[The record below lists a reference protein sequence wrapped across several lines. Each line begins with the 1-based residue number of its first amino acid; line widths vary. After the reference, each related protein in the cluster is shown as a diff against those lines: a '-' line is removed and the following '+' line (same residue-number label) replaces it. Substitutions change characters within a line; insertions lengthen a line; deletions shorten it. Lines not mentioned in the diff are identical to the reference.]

1 MKAFA
6 EYIAS
11 AMYFTEAFL
20 NADKHFLASSARSE
34 CPLYKKT
41 IDKYPARVY
50 STKYENTYEGYMIK
64 MQIPLSQYKKE
75 KRKSGKR
82 SSLWRKNG
90 KTEM

>member
-11 AMYFTEAFL
+11 AMYFAEAFL
-20 NADKHFLASSARSE
+20 NADKHFPASSARSE

-50 STKYENTYEGYMIK
+50 STKYKNTYEGYMIK
-64 MQIPLSQYKKE
+64 IQIPLS
-75 KRKSGKR
+75 
-82 SSLWRKNG
+82 
-90 KTEM
+90 